1 MSDQGYTPLRVPFA
15 NMSFCPDIP
24 SNALAPNEYNNGYNV
39 EADVRGLKKVDG
51 EISILSAISG
61 NIIYMEAGFRANN
74 DWCYIIATSAGI
86 WYKMN
91 IAGITVI
98 TPPSPYVTFSTT
110 TGYSYSGSISGNP
123 APTPPITGAWIGQVF
138 FINDNINPPMYFT
151 PTSTAI
157 ALFDSVDPVTLTTN
171 IWNYEST
178 IGVASV
184 EAAFVREY
192 SAPNIG
198 NILIAGNL
206 TKTAT
211 SGGAISHYPTT
222 VRWSQSFANTGVPST
237 WQPTVSNTANEL
249 EVPVRGPLIDGFP
262 LGANFYVCSYW
273 DTVIFAPIAYQAY
286 NAPSFAIAPFK
297 KGRGLLNQN
306 CWDNGDEVV
315 YGVDARDI
323 WAFDGSN
330 FIPLANQKL
339 KNYFYSNLNSN
350 YISAVHVVNN
360 TKKNQIEIYYPDLT
374 STGYCNKMLSYRYD
388 LKIWNSPKT
397 INNSAMAVEA
407 PVYSGGSTG
416 GTFNLS
422 SRCVVYAPNT
432 GAGGLKLAQ
441 TGQGTSFSGNAISS
455 LFERDNLTLLDDQ
468 GSPITYPHHIYV
480 HRLFPEISTTTPS
493 NNPAITITLG
503 GANSTAQTPIFGDPE
518 TVQIVTDNP
527 WVTTTQNDV
536 RTIALKVSSNDATNT
551 WNLTAMTFLSTI
563 VEDAF

>member
-61 NIIYMEAGFRANN
+61 NIIYIEGGFRYNN
-74 DWCYIIATSAGI
+74 NWVFIVATSAGI
-86 WYKMN
+86 WYKIDN
-91 IAGITVI
+91 SGISTI
-98 TPPSPYVTFSTT
+98 TPPSPFVG
-110 TGYSYSGSISGNP
+110 TGYSSNP
-123 APTPPITGAWIGQVF
+123 AITGSWIGQVF
-138 FINDNINPPMYFT
+138 IINDSINPPMYLLPSDT
-151 PTSTAI
+151 QIRLYDNSYSDQSP
-157 ALFDSVDPVTLTTN
+157 N
-171 IWNYEST
+171 IYVWNYESSLGIT
-178 IGVASV
+178 SVQAS
-184 EAAFVREY
+184 FVREY
-192 SAPNIG
+192 SSPNIG

-206 TKTAT
+206 TKNT
-211 SGGAISHYPTT
+211 SGSSTNYPTT

-237 WQPTVSNTANEL
+237 WAPTLTNTANEL

-273 DTVIFAPIAYQAY
+273 DTVIFAPIAYQSY
-286 NAPSFAIAPFK
+286 NAPTFAIAPFK

-306 CWDNGDEVV
+306 CWDNGDEIV

-323 WAFDGSN
+323 WAFDGTN
-330 FIPLANQKL
+330 FVSLANQKL
-339 KNYFYSNLNSN
+339 KNYFYNNLNPS
-350 YISAVHVVNN
+350 YIQHVHLVNN
-360 TKKNQIEIYYPDLT
+360 TKKNQIEIYYPSLS
-374 STGYCNKMLSYRYD
+374 STGYCDQMLSYRYD
-388 LKIWNSPKT
+388 LKIWNCPKT

-432 GAGGLKLAQ
+432 GAGGLQLVQ

-468 GSPITYPHHIYV
+468 GNPITYPHHIYV

-551 WNLTAMTFLSTI
+551 WNLTAMTFLSTV